1 MTTTRTAPRWHGRL
15 PTLGGRGGRDGGGCG
30 KRFSG
35 GEAAARWR
43 EPAPVAHSWC
53 RRWPWPPCFGGIGAA
68 GGRTGRAG
76 RSLDTSG
83 GGRHSPA
90 SPSDRRPCRD
100 GHPHSR
106 HGHAVRR
113 VPSPPLCALPRS
125 GGGFPSVVGG
135 GGGACD
141 GAVGAAPTAGSDRV
155 LPRSAQPRCA
165 PSQAKG
171 LQGAGGGVPAQ
182 QTVWRRPPWAA
193 PRALTEQR
201 RLGGARRPRWRGQ
214 KAQVGSAAPIERS
227 CTVLLCVQRSLPE
240 APSLPFG
247 RQCHQ
252 HLFEANQ
259 D

>member
-1 MTTTRTAPRWHGRL
+1 MVAAAAKGFRGGRRRHGGGSPPLSPTPGAAAGRGRRASAASVRLAAAVVGATAAAVGVEAV
-15 PTLGGRGGRDGGGCG
+15 LGGRWTQVEGGGTRLQAQWTAC
-30 KRFSG
+30 
-35 GEAAARWR
+35 A
-43 EPAPVAHSWC
+43 
-53 RRWPWPPCFGGIGAA
+53 
-68 GGRTGRAG
+68 
-76 RSLDTSG
+76 
-83 GGRHSPA
+83 
-90 SPSDRRPCRD
+90 RRPCRD

-125 GGGFPSVVGG
+125 GGGFLSVVGG

>member
-1 MTTTRTAPRWHGRL
+1 MVAAAAKGFRGGRRRHGGGSPPLSPTPGAAAGRGRRALGALVRLAAAVVGATAAAVGVQAVLGGRWTQVEGGGTRLQARRTAP
-15 PTLGGRGGRDGGGCG
+15 
-30 KRFSG
+30 
-35 GEAAARWR
+35 AATATPI
-43 EPAPVAHSWC
+43 PATDTPYVAHPPPP
-53 RRWPWPPCFGGIGAA
+53 PW
-68 GGRTGRAG
+68 
-76 RSLDTSG
+76 
-83 GGRHSPA
+83 
-90 SPSDRRPCRD
+90 
-100 GHPHSR
+100 
-106 HGHAVRR
+106 
-113 VPSPPLCALPRS
+113 ALPRS

-193 PRALTEQR
+193 PRALTERR